1 MVIPFLVSAGRVDF
15 ATSEGHMAIGDVSRE
30 GVVDSARRPRLH
42 RGGIARPFFSLVR
55 WRLADR
61 VRIPVEV
68 Q

>member
-30 GVVDSARRPRLH
+30 GVVDSARPCAFGLFRRGIRLRGLASSPFVGIRPS
-42 RGGIARPFFSLVR
+42 AVS
-55 WRLADR
+55 
-61 VRIPVEV
+61 